1 MPSTYMTQEMM
12 EVTSPR
18 PSWISSRLPRQQQPP
33 HIRVTEESILHQH
46 PQVLTSDWIQYSTQF
61 TLILA
66 ETSFTLLSS
75 GRFQQHFNPCFCD
88 IFTDSVMKLVLS
100 FRMKP
105 WIFSWQKQIFHIF
118 FFPTV
123 VRNCLFL
130 VKICIKTL
138 QVTLISSSVASAS
151 NLLVPNLLLRTH
163 HTKHPAQ

>member
-1 MPSTYMTQEMM
+1 MPSTYMIQEMM

-18 PSWISSRLPRQQQPP
+18 LSWISSRLPRQQQPP

-88 IFTDSVMKLVLS
+88 IFTVSVMKLVLS

-118 FFPTV
+118 FSPQWLEIV
-123 VRNCLFL
+123 YFL
-130 VKICIKTL
+130 LKFVSKPCKSL
-138 QVTLISSSVASAS
+138 
-151 NLLVPNLLLRTH
+151 
-163 HTKHPAQ
+163 